1 MPKKSLKSKRKI
13 LGIVGPTGAGKTT
26 LAEGL
31 ARHYQF
37 QLHREEPADNPYWTQ
52 FYAELQRGG
61 VSEIA
66 LKSQLFFLLA
76 AQEQAQKIAQNK
88 KENVVW
94 DVPIF
99 GHKMYADLLFK
110 QGVMSE
116 PDYQMYCQ
124 TYQLCL
130 QTIPLPDVLLV
141 ATTNL
146 DTLQSR
152 IHQRGREAELG
163 TPADYWRDQI
173 QYWDE
178 KITQPSTIPL
188 LKIDSAEINWTD
200 HSGVSQVWDMT
211 QHYLV

>member
-1 MPKKSLKSKRKI
+1 MSKNKRRI
-13 LGIVGPTGAGKTT
+13 VGIVGPTGAGKTT

-31 ARHYQF
+31 AKHYQF
-37 QLHREEPADNPYWTQ
+37 QIHREEPADNPYWTQ

-76 AQEQAQKIAQNK
+76 AQEQARKISKTK
-88 KENVVW
+88 KIDVVW

-99 GHKMYADLLFK
+99 GHKMYADLLHK

-116 PDYQMYCQ
+116 ADYQLYCQ
-124 TYQLCL
+124 TYHLCL
-130 QTIPLPDVLLV
+130 KTIPLPDVLLV

-152 IHQRGREAELG
+152 ITQRGREAELG

-173 QYWDE
+173 QYWED
-178 KITQPSTIPL
+178 KVSQPSLIPL
-188 LKIDSAEINWTD
+188 LKIDSAVINWTEKP
-200 HSGVSQVWDMT
+200 GVSQVWDLT
-211 QHYLV
+211 QRYLV